1 MHKVLGSIGVGFLM
15 AAGLLVPACTAS
27 TEGASLVD
35 SGVPQGSAACPG
47 ALVTCG
53 DTCVDVSADP
63 ANCGACGNVCA
74 PGATC
79 APDAS
84 DASGRSACRGAT
96 TCGPGTVRCD
106 AECADLATSF
116 GHCGACEVAC
126 RANEACVAGACT
138 AAARGDGTD
147 GDFFPQQNRIVN
159 TVRTGKA
166 SGKAGSPRL
175 SVESVQGFS
184 VGDRVFVHQTQG
196 ARAGAYTFGEVAQV
210 DAEKRVLVLSAA
222 LDGEYTSQGAS
233 RAQVVRVH
241 RWKSVTVPAGVTI
254 TAPAWDGTSGG
265 LLVFEATGSVLIDG
279 TLDMSGRGY
288 RGFSHAGRCLAMGGR
303 YVCRNANSANGFA
316 GESAAGGWVFGARRN
331 GASGGGGEDGRACGA
346 GGGGSYGTEGE
357 KGSDGSG
364 GGCRVGAQVGGAAG
378 ALAGHADLRQS
389 VLFGGAGGEGGAD
402 EDGAYPGAGGS
413 GGGIVF
419 VVGKSVVVRGRIV
432 SDGNDGG
439 RGVQQAPGCG
449 GSGVA
454 CGMGGGGGGAGGAVR
469 IVADDLAR
477 LGDGRV
483 SAKGGVGGECTCGG
497 SPGGRAGHGRV
508 GVFAKNAAG
517 TSSPAFDVR

>member
-1 MHKVLGSIGVGFLM
+1 MHKVLGSVGLAFLV
-15 AAGLLVPACTAS
+15 AAGLLVPACTAVTERASVVDGAIPDGS
-27 TEGASLVD
+27 T
-35 SGVPQGSAACPG
+35 ACSE
-47 ALVTCG
+47 ALVACG
-53 DTCVDVSADP
+53 DTCVDVSVDP

-79 APDAS
+79 TP
-84 DASGRSACRGAT
+84 DASGRSVCREAP
-96 TCGPGTVRCD
+96 TCAPGTVRCE

-126 RANEACVAGACT
+126 AANEACVAGSCT
-138 AAARGDGTD
+138 PAARGEGSE
-147 GDFFPQQNRIVN
+147 GNFFPQQNRIVN

-166 SGKAGSPRL
+166 SGTAGSPRL
-175 SVESVQGFS
+175 AVESVQGFA
-184 VGDRVFVHQTQG
+184 VGDRVIVHQTQG
-196 ARAGAYTFGEVAQV
+196 GRAGAYTFGEVARV
-210 DAEKRVLVLSAA
+210 DAVKNALVLTAP

-241 RWKSVTVPAGVTI
+241 RWKSVTVPAGVTL

-265 LLVFEATGSVLIDG
+265 LLVFEATGTVLVDG

-303 YVCRNANSANGFA
+303 YVCKNANSANGFS
-316 GESAAGGWVFGARRN
+316 GESAAGPWVFGARRN
-331 GASGGGGEDGRACGA
+331 GASGGGGEDGSECGA
-346 GGGGSYGTEGE
+346 GGGGSHGTEGE

-364 GGCRVGAQVGGAAG
+364 GGCRVGAQVGGGAG

-389 VLFGGAGGEGGAD
+389 LLFGGAGGEGGAD
-402 EDGAYPGAGGS
+402 EDGAYPGAGGN

-432 SDGNDGG
+432 SDGSDGG
-439 RGVQQAPGCG
+439 NGVQQATGCG
-449 GSGVA
+449 GSNVG

-469 IVADDLAR
+469 IVADDVAR

-508 GVFAKNAAG
+508 GVFAKSASG